1 MSYFC
6 IPYPFD
12 IGSLNNPICG
22 GKYVNIIKHNNMH
35 INPITAILLLH
46 FCLYSSLVI
55 ILYATYSPN
64 ITATKK
70 LPISKIAKLVPI
82 IPV

>member
-22 GKYVNIIKHNNMH
+22 GKYVNIIKY
-35 INPITAILLLH
+35 ILI
-46 FCLYSSLVI
+46 FMSQSRIYSEYLSLI
-55 ILYATYSPN
+55 FGKTCNFY
-64 ITATKK
+64 
-70 LPISKIAKLVPI
+70 
-82 IPV
+82 